1 MDAFQVGSMG
11 SEEYVPASSK
21 DTTVDAGKT
30 GDEESVVQPSNLVNV

>member
-1 MDAFQVGSMG
+1 MG

-30 GDEESVVQPSNLVNV
+30 GDEESVVQLSNLVNV